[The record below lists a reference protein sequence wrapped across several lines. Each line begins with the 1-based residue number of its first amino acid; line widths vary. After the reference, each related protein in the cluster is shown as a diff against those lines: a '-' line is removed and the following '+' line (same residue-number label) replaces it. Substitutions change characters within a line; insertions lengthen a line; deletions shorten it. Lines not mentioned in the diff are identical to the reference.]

1 MLKRHL
7 LSVAHVLAAVLWLAP
22 WSFAADDKSES
33 ETSAATADAAKPEPI
48 RVTPT
53 PVDGPIG
60 RPADLDDVLKKYV
73 QGDYF
78 DYKGLRGNVEDR
90 ARFESYLRWMAQADL
105 SEMSRAD
112 QIAFYINAYNACSI
126 KAVLDH
132 YPVHTPLD
140 IDGFFER
147 LQFQVAGEWLKL
159 GGSDGDS
166 MEYDRLI
173 KNYRDMRAHFAVVC
187 ADRGCLPLKAGAYQG
202 ATLDADLEAAARK
215 FVTDER
221 HFKVVPEKREV
232 HVSKIFEWYG
242 PKFLNDPNRPVAS
255 GNPELYLLHWIKD
268 PETRKLLESGDY
280 DLKIIEWSWTINEK

>member
-1 MLKRHL
+1 MVSRPCLRVGRTFVI
-7 LSVAHVLAAVLWLAP
+7 VAVLAACGIPLR
-22 WSFAADDKSES
+22 ADDT
-33 ETSAATADAAKPEPI
+33 ETKGAVADAKPEPI

-53 PVDGPIG
+53 PEDGPIG
-60 RPADLDDVLKKYV
+60 RPSDLDAVLKKYV
-73 QGDYF
+73 RGDYF
-78 DYKGLRGNVEDR
+78 DYKGLHANREDR

-105 SEMSRAD
+105 SDMSRAD

-140 IDGFFER
+140 VDGFFER
-147 LQFQVAGEWLKL
+147 LEFQVAGEWLKL

-187 ADRGCLPLKAGAYQG
+187 ADRGCLPLKPGAYTG
-202 ATLDADLEAAARK
+202 ETLDADLEAAARK

-242 PKFLNDPNRPVAS
+242 PKFLNDPNRPVKS
-255 GNPELYLLHWIKD
+255 ERPELYLLHWIKD

-280 DLKIIEWSWTINEK
+280 DLKIIEWSWTLNEK

>member
-1 MLKRHL
+1 MLPRYRL
-7 LSVAHVLAAVLWLAP
+7 RVVSAFVMVGLAACGMPLRG
-22 WSFAADDKSES
+22 DDTES
-33 ETSAATADAAKPEPI
+33 KGVVAGGKPKPI
-48 RVTPT
+48 RVNPT
-53 PVDGPIG
+53 PEDGPIG
-60 RPADLDDVLKKYV
+60 GPADLDAVLKKYV
-73 QGDYF
+73 RGDFF
-78 DYKGLRGNVEDR
+78 DYKGLHANLEDR

-105 SEMSRAD
+105 SDMSRAD

-140 IDGFFER
+140 VDGFFER
-147 LQFQVAGEWLKL
+147 LEFQVAGEWLKL
-159 GGSDGDS
+159 GGSEGDS

-187 ADRGCLPLKAGAYQG
+187 ADRGCLPLKPGAYTG
-202 ATLDADLEAAARK
+202 KTLDADLEAAARK

-242 PKFLNDPNRPVAS
+242 PKFLDDPNRPVKAER
-255 GNPELYLLHWIKD
+255 PELYLLHWIKD
-268 PETRKLLESGDY
+268 PESRKLLESGDY
-280 DLKIIEWSWTINEK
+280 DLKIIEWSWTLNEK